1 MGQNAVTM
9 KGLGIQLSVPV
20 FDTWEMATHGR
31 EGCVHGGE
39 EGGGGEGGGIFV
51 KIRRSTFVYT
61 LCQRFPGPFL
71 ERAVCALKGTAV
83 T

>member
-20 FDTWEMATHGR
+20 FDTWEMATQGR

-61 LCQRFPGPFL
+61 LTVKDSLDPS
-71 ERAVCALKGTAV
+71 LKELCV
-83 T
+83 L